1 MLARQHNLCLLHT
14 IKKSL
19 KQSQTLNQLHTSSHH
34 RTSDTMSRHNGIQLQ
49 GFLQTIH
56 QQLSL
61 MLSSV
66 VSRAMLVGD
75 VPMYSALVLRGLLQ
89 SHRKYGTG
97 NDMGLP

>member
-1 MLARQHNLCLLHT
+1 
-14 IKKSL
+14 
-19 KQSQTLNQLHTSSHH
+19 
-34 RTSDTMSRHNGIQLQ
+34 MSRHNGIQLQ

-75 VPMYSALVLRGLLQ
+75 VPMYSALVVTWFAPKPQ
-89 SHRKYGTG
+89 KYGTG
-97 NDMGLP
+97 IEMGLSTKEVH